1 MCLKMTA
8 VSVFAGGFV
17 KRTEKRRKYDGL
29 SGLIEAFELLGS
41 IGGNVRMG
49 INLL

>member
-17 KRTEKRRKYDGL
+17 KRTEKRRTYDGL

-41 IGGNVRMG
+41 IGGNVPIDVG
-49 INLL
+49 